1 MNLINQCGQ
10 KTLKTNYMSST
21 CPTCKN
27 GTLKSGT
34 TTVTLERSGALII
47 FKEVPA
53 DVCNNCGAYFL
64 SSETSNE
71 LYTKASDAIKK
82 GAQVEIMK
90 LTA

>member
-1 MNLINQCGQ
+1 
-10 KTLKTNYMSST
+10 MSNT

-27 GTLKSGT
+27 GTLKPGT
-34 TTVTLERSGALII
+34 TTVTLERAGALII

-53 DVCNNCGAYFL
+53 DVCDNCGAYFL
-64 SSETSNE
+64 SSETSNK
-71 LYTKASDAIKK
+71 LYVRATDAINK

>member
-1 MNLINQCGQ
+1 
-10 KTLKTNYMSST
+10 MSNT

-27 GTLKSGT
+27 GTLKPGT
-34 TTVTLERSGALII
+34 TTVTVEREGALII

-53 DVCNNCGAYFL
+53 DVCDNCGAYFL
-64 SSETSNE
+64 NEQISNE
-71 LYTKASDAIKK
+71 LYEKANRAIKN

>member
-1 MNLINQCGQ
+1 
-10 KTLKTNYMSST
+10 MSNT

-27 GTLKSGT
+27 GLLKPGT
-34 TTVTLERSGALII
+34 TTVTLERAGALII

-64 SSETSNE
+64 SSETSSV
-71 LYTKASDAIKK
+71 LYEKASDAIKK

>member
-1 MNLINQCGQ
+1 
-10 KTLKTNYMSST
+10 MSST

-27 GTLKSGT
+27 GKLKQGT
-34 TTVTLERSGALII
+34 TTVTLERAGALII

-53 DVCNNCGAYFL
+53 DVCDNCGAYFL

-71 LYTKASDAIKK
+71 LYVKATDAIKK
-82 GAQVEIMK
+82 GAQVEIVT

>member
-1 MNLINQCGQ
+1 MNLIFRFGR
-10 KTLKTNYMSST
+10 KTLKLNYMSNT

-27 GTLKSGT
+27 GSLKPGT
-34 TTVTLERSGALII
+34 ATVTLERGEALII

-53 DVCNNCGAYFL
+53 DVCDNCGAYFL
-64 SSETSNE
+64 SSETSQQ

-82 GAQVEIMK
+82 GTQVEILK

>member
-1 MNLINQCGQ
+1 MNLINPCGQ
-10 KTLKTNYMSST
+10 TILKINYMSST

-27 GTLKSGT
+27 GTLKPGT
-34 TTVTLERSGALII
+34 TTVTLERVGALII

-53 DVCNNCGAYFL
+53 DVCDNCGAYFL

>member
-1 MNLINQCGQ
+1 MNLIFQSGR
-10 KTLKTNYMSST
+10 KTLKPNCMNSV

-27 GTLKSGT
+27 GSLKPGT
-34 TTVTLERSGALII
+34 TTVTMERGEALII

-64 SSETSNE
+64 SSETSQQ

-82 GAQVEIMK
+82 GTQVEILK